1 MPLVARFSHEGDEHV
16 EFTPTVNVA
25 AGTPTELSS
34 GYWGVPSIDVRANT
48 VGVFRVSG
56 VFRGLKVNPAAS
68 YGVGDQLAYV
78 TGGFESGAGPW
89 RVREVS
95 PAGATTVAVEIN
107 PSGLSSGGGG
117 GGGTC
122 NLTTGDK
129 GDITV
134 ASYGSWSIDPKAVT
148 YGKIQDVG
156 AWKLLGNATGS
167 AAAPAEVPFTSF
179 IASLLDDTT
188 AAQARDTL
196 GIVTPPPYAPE
207 VHTHDAADIVSGT
220 ISTTRLGSGTAN
232 SNTFL
237 NGANQWVTI
246 STTGVE
252 NGVKD
257 DIHVVNANT
266 WTIVANAVEYSKIQQ
281 VGAYK
286 LLGNAAL
293 QPANVGEVTFT
304 AFTSTLLDDAT
315 AADARITLGLG
326 TAAVEPRETFA
337 LASHTHDAS
346 HVVSGVLAT
355 ARLGTGTAN
364 TSTYLRGDGTWAT
377 VATNTT
383 VPDGD
388 YGDIVVSA
396 GSWLVDDDADIN
408 FRSATIGVT
417 GGGCAKL
424 HSATANQLE
433 LRDAANAQSLAVY
446 NTHTNATSW
455 ERVELG
461 WASNV
466 ARLGTTKGSAG
477 GTARGLVLQTDGT
490 ERIEIAA
497 TGAIQFNNAYTFPT
511 SAGTNGQVLQT
522 DATGQLS
529 WATVSGT
536 GGTPAGSTTQVQ
548 FNDGG
553 AFGAHPAFRFANY
566 DDTALSYGKRL
577 SLGSD
582 TVHGSLRIE
591 GPTQSGNVTTNTWSP
606 SQLDVFA
613 KWDTGL
619 TAPAAPLSITVLDTT
634 SPNASHMIECGTS
647 TYPGSFKVRKNGLT
661 TALAGYYTSTTPGL
675 GYSWLGGTGIYYEE
689 AGHIGQRDS
698 TNAQKFAV
706 YNRAAANISLT
717 NIYGTV
723 NSSTAGTAFERAVI
737 DWKTEPNV
745 LRLGTEKG
753 ATGTARPMKLITD
766 GTERIEIAADGTIQF
781 NNSYSFPT
789 GAGTAGQTLQINGS
803 GQLNWVSP
811 SEVGSFSP
819 YATMQW
825 TDHGLT
831 SSDVGKAVYVAE
843 LLDDTDPAHF
853 FTGVIVS
860 ITDANNFVYA
870 KEGDVMSLPAARLGG
885 SYNHTTESRFL
896 YWDLSSGWVKTKP
909 TDSAPDNPPGL
920 LVNSYNSSTSQYNVT
935 VLGYG
940 KMP

>member
-16 EFTPTVNVA
+16 EFKPTVDVA

-48 VGVFRVSG
+48 VGVFRVTG

-117 GGGTC
+117 GGGGGTC

-134 ASYGSWSIDPKAVT
+134 ASFGSWSIDQKAVT
-148 YGKIQDVG
+148 YSKIQDVG
-156 AWKLLGNATGS
+156 PWKLLGNPTGT
-167 AAAPAEVPFTSF
+167 AAAPSEVPFTSF
-179 IASLLDDTT
+179 ISTLLDDST
-188 AAQARDTL
+188 AQQARDTL

-257 DIHVVNANT
+257 DINVVNANT

-304 AFTSTLLDDAT
+304 GFTATLLDDAT

-364 TSTYLRGDGTWAT
+364 STTYLRGDGTWAT
-377 VATNTT
+377 VSSNTSI
-383 VPDGD
+383 PDGD

-408 FRSATIGVT
+408 FRSATIGVA

-466 ARLGTTKGSAG
+466 AKLGTTKGSAG

-548 FNDGG
+548 FNDAG
-553 AFGAHPAFRFANY
+553 AFGASDTFVFGNY
-566 DDTALSYGKRL
+566 QNNTLSYGKRL
-577 SLGSD
+577 TLGTAS
-582 TVHGSLRIE
+582 THGSLKIT
-591 GPTQSGNVTTNTWSP
+591 GPAQSGNATTNTWSP
-606 SQLDVFA
+606 SQLEIAVS
-613 KWDTGL
+613 WNTGL
-619 TAPAAPLSITVLDTT
+619 VIPSAPIDITATDTSSAAATKFINCT
-634 SPNASHMIECGTS
+634 SSKGDFS
-647 TYPGSFKVRKNGLT
+647 VQKNGLT
-661 TALAGYYTSTTPGL
+661 TGDAGFRADASPGL
-675 GYSWLGGTGIYYEE
+675 GYQWGTGTGLFYEE
-689 AGHIGQRDS
+689 ANHVGIRNGLS
-698 TNAQKFAV
+698 AQKFAV
-706 YNRAAANISLT
+706 YNQCTTNTALS
-717 NIYGTV
+717 NIYGTIL
-723 NSSTAGTAFERAVI
+723 SSPVGNNYERAVI
-737 DWKTEPNV
+737 DWQGEPGV
-745 LRLGTEKG
+745 LRIGTEKG
-753 ATGTARPMKLITD
+753 LTGIARPLKLITD
-766 GTERIEIAADGTIQF
+766 GTERIEISANGTIQF
-781 NNSYSFPT
+781 NDSYSFPT

-803 GQLNWVSP
+803 GQLNWVNP

-825 TDHGLT
+825 TGHGFT
-831 SSDVGKAVYVAE
+831 SSDIGKAVYVAE
-843 LLDDTDPAHF
+843 LLDDTDPTHF

-870 KEGDVMSLPAARLGG
+870 KEGDVMSLPLARLGG

-896 YWDLSSGWVKTKP
+896 YWDLNLGWVKTKP
-909 TDSAPDNPPGL
+909 ADSAPDNPPGV
-920 LVNSYNSSTSQYNVT
+920 LVNSYNSTTQQYNVT

>member
-16 EFTPTVNVA
+16 EFKPTVDVA

-48 VGVFRVSG
+48 VGVFRVTG

-117 GGGTC
+117 GGSGTC

-134 ASYGSWSIDPKAVT
+134 ASFGSWSIDQKAVT
-148 YGKIQDVG
+148 YSKIQDVG
-156 AWKLLGNATGS
+156 PWKLLGNPTGT
-167 AAAPAEVPFTSF
+167 AAAPSEVPFTSF
-179 IASLLDDTT
+179 ISTLLDDST
-188 AAQARDTL
+188 AQQARDTL

-257 DIHVVNANT
+257 DINVVSANT

-281 VGAYK
+281 VGGYK

-304 AFTSTLLDDAT
+304 PYTATLLDDST
-315 AADARITLGLG
+315 AAEARITLGLG

-346 HVVSGVLAT
+346 HVVSGILAT

-364 TSTYLRGDGTWAT
+364 STTYLRGDGSWAT
-377 VATNTT
+377 VGSSATI
-383 VPDGD
+383 PDGD

-408 FRSATIGVT
+408 FRSATIGVA
-417 GGGCAKL
+417 GGGGAKL
-424 HSATANQLE
+424 FSTTPHQLE
-433 LRDAANAQSLAVY
+433 LRNGLSPQSVGVY
-446 NTHTNATSW
+446 NTYTNATSY
-455 ERVELG
+455 ERAEIG
-461 WASNV
+461 WVNNV
-466 ARLGTTKGSAG
+466 ARFRTTKGPNG
-477 GTARGLVLQTDGT
+477 GTTRGLIVQTDDVT
-490 ERIEIAA
+490 RLEIST
-497 TGAIQFNNAYTFPT
+497 TGAITFNSAYTFPT
-511 SAGTNGQVLQT
+511 TAGTNGQVLQT
-522 DATGQLS
+522 NSLGALS

-548 FNDGG
+548 FNDAG
-553 AFGAHPAFRFANY
+553 AFGASAAFTFG
-566 DDTALSYGKRL
+566 DTANASNKAL
-577 SLGSD
+577 SLGSNSI
-582 TVHGSLRIE
+582 HGSIKIT
-591 GPTQSGNVTTNTWSP
+591 GPTQTGSVYSENAIGITQTWN
-606 SQLDVFA
+606 
-613 KWDTGL
+613 TGL
-619 TAPAAPLSITVLDTT
+619 VAPLAPIFLSITDNGSATAT
-634 SPNASHMIECGTS
+634 SLFTANVSGTEVFRLGKRG
-647 TYPGSFKVRKNGLT
+647 YVKARHGVYADI
-661 TALAGYYTSTTPGL
+661 TAGAGF
-675 GYSWLGGTGIYYEE
+675 SWADGTGLYFDA
-689 AGHIGQRDS
+689 AGLIGQRDGA
-698 TNAQKFAV
+698 NAQRFAV
-706 YNRAAANISLT
+706 YNKAAT
-717 NIYGTV
+717 NNLPT
-723 NSSTAGTAFERAVI
+723 TGTAADPGTSYERAVI
-737 DWKTEPNV
+737 DWKTETDI
-745 LRLGTEKG
+745 LRFGTERG
-753 ATGTARPMKLITD
+753 QNGTARPLKLITD
-766 GTERIEIAADGTIQF
+766 GIERIEIAADGTIQF

-789 GAGTAGQTLQINGS
+789 GAGTAGQTLQINGL
-803 GQLNWVSP
+803 GQLNWVNP

-825 TDHGLT
+825 TGHGFT

-843 LLDDTDPAHF
+843 LLDDTDPTHF

-870 KEGDVMSLPAARLGG
+870 KEGDVMSLPLARLGG

-896 YWDLSSGWVKTKP
+896 YWDLTLGWVKTKP
-909 TDSAPDNPPGL
+909 ADSAPNNPPGV
-920 LVNSYNSSTSQYNVT
+920 LVNSYNSTTQQYNVT

>member
-16 EFTPTVNVA
+16 EFKPTVDVA

-117 GGGTC
+117 GGTC

-134 ASYGSWSIDPKAVT
+134 ASYGSWSIDQKAVT
-148 YGKIQDVG
+148 YAKIQDVG

-167 AAAPAEVPFTSF
+167 AAPPAEVPFTSF
-179 IASLLDDTT
+179 ISTLLDDST
-188 AAQARDTL
+188 AQQARNTL

-207 VHTHDAADIVSGT
+207 SHTHDAADIVSGT

-257 DIHVVNANT
+257 DINVVNANT

-304 AFTSTLLDDAT
+304 GFTATLLDDAT

-355 ARLGTGTAN
+355 ARMGTGTAN
-364 TSTYLRGDGTWAT
+364 SSTYLRGDGTWAT
-377 VATNTT
+377 VSSNTSI
-383 VPDGD
+383 PDGD

-408 FRSATIGVT
+408 FKSATIGVA

-466 ARLGTTKGSAG
+466 AKLGTTKGSAG
-477 GTARGLVLQTDGT
+477 GNARGLVLQTDGT

-497 TGAIQFNNAYTFPT
+497 TGSIQFNNAYTFPT
-511 SAGTNGQVLQT
+511 VAGTNGQVLQT

-548 FNDGG
+548 YNDAG
-553 AFGAHPAFRFANY
+553 AFGASSAFVFGDYSA
-566 DDTALSYGKRL
+566 TASYGKRL
-577 SLGSD
+577 TLGTAS
-582 TVHGSLRIE
+582 THGSLKLT
-591 GPTQSGNVTTNTWSP
+591 GPAQSGNATTNTWSP
-606 SQLDVFA
+606 PQIEVLVS
-613 KWDTGL
+613 WNTGL
-619 TAPAAPLSITVLDTT
+619 TAPAAPITITATDTT
-634 SPNASHMIECGTS
+634 SPAATEYISCSSGAGT
-647 TYPGSFKVRKNGLT
+647 FAVRKNGLT
-661 TALAGYYTSTTPGL
+661 SGDAGFRVQGTSGL
-675 GYSWLGGTGIYYEE
+675 GYQWGTGTGLFYE
-689 AGHIGQRDS
+689 AANHLGIRNGS
-698 TNAQKFAV
+698 SAQKFAV
-706 YNRAAANISLT
+706 YNQCTSNTALS
-717 NIYGTV
+717 NIYGAI
-723 NSSTAGTAFERAVI
+723 SSSPVGTNYERAVI
-737 DWKTEPNV
+737 DWQGEANV
-745 LRLGTEKG
+745 LRIGTEKG
-753 ATGTARPMKLITD
+753 STGTARPMKLITN
-766 GTERIEIAADGTIQF
+766 GTERIEIAADGVIEF
-781 NNSYSFPT
+781 NNSYRFPT
-789 GAGTAGQTLQINGS
+789 GAGTDGQVLQINSS
-803 GQLNWVSP
+803 GQLNWVSL
-811 SEVGSFSP
+811 SGSGTYSP
-819 YATMQW
+819 YATMYFP
-825 TDHGLT
+825 DHGLT

-843 LLDDTDPAHF
+843 LLDDTDATHF

-860 ITDANNFVYA
+860 VGDTNNFTYA
-870 KEGDVMSLPAARLGG
+870 KEGDTMSLASTLIAG
-885 SYNHTTESRFL
+885 SYSYTSESRFL
-896 YWDLSSGWVKTKP
+896 YWDLSAGGWTKTKP
-909 TDSAPDNPPGL
+909 GDSAPDNPPGL
-920 LVNSYNSSTSQYNVT
+920 LVNSYNASTAQYNVT